1 MTSGLCHTVFM
12 LIALLVL
19 ALIGPGGV
27 QEKAGTKPPK
37 RGDKVTVRGCL
48 SGGSLDSTEIT
59 SADED
64 DKETPP
70 YYEFVTFRL
79 TGDKKVLKEVRMEHS
94 GHVDLLHGTLGTDL
108 PKPGSRIGNSR
119 VSIGIGRGMSPEPPP
134 PLPVLKVSSFEH
146 TSVTC
151 R

>member
-1 MTSGLCHTVFM
+1 M
-12 LIALLVL
+12 LIALLVF
-19 ALIGPGGV
+19 ALIGAGAG
-27 QEKAGTKPPK
+27 QEKAAGETKPPK
-37 RGDKVTVRGCL
+37 RGDKVVVHGCL
-48 SGGSLDSTEIT
+48 SGGSLDSTEVM
-59 SADED
+59 SRDKD
-64 DKETPP
+64 DKESR

-79 TGDKKVLKEVRMEHS
+79 TGDKKVLQEIRMEHS
-94 GHVDLLHGTLGTDL
+94 GHADVLHGTLGTDL

-146 TSVTC
+146 TGVTC

>member
-1 MTSGLCHTVFM
+1 M

-19 ALIGPGGV
+19 ALIGPGV
-27 QEKAGTKPPK
+27 SQEKDGGDAKPPK
-37 RGDKVTVRGCL
+37 RGDKVEVRGCL
-48 SGGSLDSTEIT
+48 SGGSLDSTEVM
-59 SADED
+59 SRDKD
-64 DKETPP
+64 DKEAR

-79 TGDKKVLKEVRMEHS
+79 TGDKKVLREIRMEHS
-94 GHVDLLHGTLGTDL
+94 GHADLLHGTLGTDL

-146 TSVTC
+146 TGVTC